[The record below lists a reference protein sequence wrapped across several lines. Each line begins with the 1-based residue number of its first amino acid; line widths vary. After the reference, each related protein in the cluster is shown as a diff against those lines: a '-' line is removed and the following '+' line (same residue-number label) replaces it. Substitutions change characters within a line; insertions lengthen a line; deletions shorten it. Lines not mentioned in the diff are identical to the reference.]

1 MSSSLSETNVHSDGP
16 TERAP
21 QSCRQCRRLK
31 RKCPKDLP
39 SCALCV
45 RLGKKCQ
52 YPAGRKAYGSPQED
66 LEDMQFTSLS
76 TPTSASEVSTFVAP
90 AISNFPTAF
99 FLDADLFQP
108 ISHDALR
115 CTSEVPPYISDL
127 LGPNM
132 MAICESYFGSVD
144 LWFPFVSRK
153 KVRQDLE
160 AGVSAELALLL
171 LCMKLVSGPAVADN
185 IHLSATELPTYQAAR
200 RFANALEV
208 IIPTSMR
215 LFQSL
220 VLIALYEIGH
230 GICPTAYLTI
240 SLAARL
246 GLLRG
251 VHDRNNATQLF
262 QTPPTWTHWEEER
275 RTWWATS
282 ILERYM
288 NLGPTGFPLA
298 TPEPVQGE
306 LLPISDREWFRGSI
320 GTSQPLYTTGFSTDS
335 EIGPFARTCQA
346 SHILGRVLAHRNS
359 RKDSVIQKETL
370 DQALQLEATLGA
382 LDSHLSQATDGE
394 SAIVDL
400 ALCTVA
406 RLTLY
411 HGYACIQPGA
421 RGERLPEESD
431 MQNASIRG
439 LKQIISTRGPMIA
452 TFVIQQAAIDINS
465 LSPLVIQ
472 VLYDIATE
480 CQWFVREGDVAD
492 GADTTLQLAMEALI
506 LLSQRWTVAVQCL
519 HLLNSS
525 SGH

>member
-1 MSSSLSETNVHSDGP
+1 MH
-16 TERAP
+16 
-21 QSCRQCRRLK
+21 
-31 RKCPKDLP
+31 
-39 SCALCV
+39 
-45 RLGKKCQ
+45 
-52 YPAGRKAYGSPQED
+52 
-66 LEDMQFTSLS
+66 FTSMS

-90 AISNFPTAF
+90 SASEFPAAF

-115 CTSEVPPYISDL
+115 RTSEVPPYISEL

-132 MAICESYFGSVD
+132 MAICESYFGSID

-153 KVRQDLE
+153 RVRQDLE
-160 AGVSAELALLL
+160 AGVSAELTLLL
-171 LCMKLVSGPAVADN
+171 LCMKLVSGSTPADN
-185 IHLSATELPTYQAAR
+185 MNQSAAESPTYQAAR

-282 ILERYM
+282 ILERYVQRAITQPHGFHRAETNNHRQLTCHSYM

-306 LLPISDREWFRGSI
+306 LLPISDTEWFRGSI
-320 GTSQPLYTTGFSTDS
+320 GTSQPLYTTGFSTNS

-382 LDSHLSQATDGE
+382 LDSHLSQSTDGG

-439 LKQIISTRGPMIA
+439 LKQIISARGPMIA
-452 TFVIQQAAIDINS
+452 TFVIQQAAIDVNS

-506 LLSQRWTVAVQCL
+506 LLSERWTVAGAYRFRQK
-519 HLLNSS
+519 
-525 SGH
+525 